1 MIDRNIININKINF
15 KKKFSNYYIKHDDN
29 DIKFYIRNT
38 INIFPITNRDN
49 KYNLT
54 IKLDDETKKIIED
67 IETKFIEQNNIN
79 EDDYIPIIKTND
91 KGSILKL
98 KIMNRYNKLVL
109 KCMDRFK
116 QGILYSDI
124 EKYTKM
130 DCKIHICNFWNYKG
144 KYGLLVYVN
153 GINLIGK

>member
-1 MIDRNIININKINF
+1 MIDRNVINIKKINF
-15 KKKFSNYYIKHDDN
+15 KKKFSNYYIKHNDN

-38 INIFPITNRDN
+38 INIFPITNKGN

-67 IETKFIEQNNIN
+67 IEKKFIEENDIDP
-79 EDDYIPIIKTND
+79 DDYIPIIKTND
-91 KGSILKL
+91 KGNIIKL
-98 KIMNRYNKLVL
+98 KIMCRYNKLILNCVD
-109 KCMDRFK
+109 KMK
-116 QGILYSDI
+116 QPILYSDI

-130 DCKIHICNFWNYKG
+130 VCKIHICNFWNYKG

-153 GINLIGK
+153 GINLIDK